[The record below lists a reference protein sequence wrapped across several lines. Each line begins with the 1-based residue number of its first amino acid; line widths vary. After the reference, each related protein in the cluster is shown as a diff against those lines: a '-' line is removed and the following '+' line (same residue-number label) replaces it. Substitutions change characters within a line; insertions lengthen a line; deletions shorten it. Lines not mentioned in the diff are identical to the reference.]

1 MNKRLRVILYGK
13 SIILGTVGASLA
25 LHSDL
30 EIVDLPAP
38 LPGVE
43 ELAAL
48 APDVILFDVDTGRPN
63 ALFTLLKNCPDLL
76 LVGINPE
83 DGQVRLWSSSQ
94 GEVVTADDLFQLISR
109 ANVEQKFK
117 EKNHEQQ

>member
-25 LHSDL
+25 HYSDL
-30 EIVDLPAP
+30 EIVDLAAP

-43 ELAAL
+43 DLAAL
-48 APDVILFDVDTGRPN
+48 APDVILFDVDLGRPD
-63 ALFTLLKNCPDLL
+63 AAFSLLKNCPCLL
-76 LVGINPE
+76 LVGVNPE

-94 GEVVTADDLFQLISR
+94 EEVVTADHLLQLISR
-109 ANVEQKFK
+109 ANVEQKI
-117 EKNHEQQ
+117 